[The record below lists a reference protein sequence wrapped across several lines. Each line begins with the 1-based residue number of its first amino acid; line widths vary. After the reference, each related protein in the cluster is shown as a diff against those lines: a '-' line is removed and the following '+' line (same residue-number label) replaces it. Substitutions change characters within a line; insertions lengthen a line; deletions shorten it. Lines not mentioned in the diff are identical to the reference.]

1 MLEMWGNMLQRKRFR
16 QVLIFCGIASILYLS
31 KGIFTLIVLTYIFSF
46 LLSRGV
52 KKIKK
57 IVPISHTIITLTIY
71 TGIAG
76 LICLFFMKSVPILAN
91 QISNLYDLATS
102 FYQTKDFSNV
112 PLAKE
117 LESYIQ
123 NFDVISK
130 VESNISTFSH
140 FVKSISELSVNMAWA
155 FVLSLFYVL
164 EIKQIKHFFALFK
177 KEPFTILYNDLSEMF
192 SRFNRIFS
200 SVMTV
205 QFKIVLFDT
214 LLTITSLIFLGFP
227 HIISLSIMLFI
238 LSWIPVF
245 GVMLS
250 FIPLSIIAYMQ
261 SGLNQVIYILVIT
274 ICIHLAET
282 YILRPKLM
290 SSQTELPTF
299 FIFVILLLSPEVI
312 GVWGLLL
319 GIPIFLF
326 ILDILG
332 IKKIEKDNLKER
344 TQVD

>member
-1 MLEMWGNMLQRKRFR
+1 
-16 QVLIFCGIASILYLS
+16 
-31 KGIFTLIVLTYIFSF
+31 
-46 LLSRGV
+46 
-52 KKIKK
+52 
-57 IVPISHTIITLTIY
+57 
-71 TGIAG
+71 
-76 LICLFFMKSVPILAN
+76 
-91 QISNLYDLATS
+91 
-102 FYQTKDFSNV
+102 
-112 PLAKE
+112 
-117 LESYIQ
+117 
-123 NFDVISK
+123 
-130 VESNISTFSH
+130 
-140 FVKSISELSVNMAWA
+140 
-155 FVLSLFYVL
+155 
-164 EIKQIKHFFALFK
+164 
-177 KEPFTILYNDLSEMF
+177 
-192 SRFNRIFS
+192 
-200 SVMTV
+200 
-205 QFKIVLFDT
+205 
-214 LLTITSLIFLGFP
+214 
-227 HIISLSIMLFI
+227 MLFI

>member
-1 MLEMWGNMLQRKRFR
+1 
-16 QVLIFCGIASILYLS
+16 
-31 KGIFTLIVLTYIFSF
+31 
-46 LLSRGV
+46 
-52 KKIKK
+52 
-57 IVPISHTIITLTIY
+57 
-71 TGIAG
+71 
-76 LICLFFMKSVPILAN
+76 
-91 QISNLYDLATS
+91 
-102 FYQTKDFSNV
+102 
-112 PLAKE
+112 
-117 LESYIQ
+117 
-123 NFDVISK
+123 
-130 VESNISTFSH
+130 
-140 FVKSISELSVNMAWA
+140 MAWA

-164 EIKQIKHFFALFK
+164 EIKQISTFFALFK

-192 SRFNRIFS
+192 SQFNCVFS

-205 QFKIVLFDT
+205 QFKIVLFNMV
-214 LLTITSLIFLGFP
+214 LNITSLIFLGFP
-227 HIISLSIMLFI
+227 HIISLSIMLFV

-299 FIFVILLLSPEVI
+299 FIFVILFLSPEFI
-312 GVWGLLL
+312 GMWGLLL

-344 TQVD
+344 TQVV